1 MKNDD
6 MLWDKFA
13 LSGKIDDYLN
23 YCTNKNR
30 EEKSEKDEHGRLDNQ
45 RKKHGGTEQNGYGSY
60 S

>member
-1 MKNDD
+1 
-6 MLWDKFA
+6 MLWNKFA

-30 EEKSEKDEHGRLDNQ
+30 EGKSEKDEHGRLDNQ
-45 RKKHGGTEQNGYGSY
+45 RKKHGRTEQNGNSSY